1 MLCKKCKKCKTKMQ
15 LCGFE
20 RKLITKGKD
29 KGASYVQ
36 EYYTC
41 SNINCCTNKSTVG
54 EKGE

>member
-1 MLCKKCKKCKTKMQ
+1 MICKKCKSKMQ